1 MWRNVL
7 LCLVLVLSGCS
18 WFPGMREEPA
28 FGRPPLA
35 SARDSVIM
43 RRLIGED
50 MLDQPLLPQPGDIW
64 ADVLPTAEPELSA
77 VASHAGEHHPVVVAG
92 ALCRGPP
99 PGTPPRPAT
108 APAAAA
114 PIVKAAATAADAPT
128 AATLAAAPPTVAA
141 ALAPE
146 PDAPAPADAVGPA
159 VPARAKAAPQA
170 AALTVVAV
178 LAPEPDAPAPA
189 EAVGPVV
196 PARVKAAMAAAAPTG
211 GGAPRTR

>member
-92 ALCRGPP
+92 SLDRSPP
-99 PGTPPRPAT
+99 AVTPTRPAT
-108 APAAAA
+108 VPAVAA
-114 PIVKAAATAADAPT
+114 PIVKAGTTAADAPT
-128 AATLAAAPPTVAA
+128 AATLAAAPP
-141 ALAPE
+141 
-146 PDAPAPADAVGPA
+146 
-159 VPARAKAAPQA
+159 
-170 AALTVVAV
+170 TVVAV

-196 PARVKAAMAAAAPTG
+196 PARVKAAMAAAPT
-211 GGAPRTR
+211 RTRTEERAVRRRWSIGIVLTLQIADSPGRARSRQE